1 MLAIQQH
8 KRVENMKKQAA
19 VKTVKVNSSADV
31 KAFINLGIKVGA
43 PVSKAKGFDLL
54 MAAK

>member
-1 MLAIQQH
+1 
-8 KRVENMKKQAA
+8 MKKQTA
-19 VKTVKVNSSADV
+19 VKAVKANSAADV
-31 KAFINLGIKVGA
+31 KAFILLGIKVGA

>member
-1 MLAIQQH
+1 MQH
-8 KRVENMKKQAA
+8 KRVENMSKKQAA